1 VAQIGIGPHGPV
13 YSTFNRVLVA
23 VGISSR
29 EFSAEFNGRTRC
41 STGLAPI
48 NGKTYSKSFGLTL
61 SAIAV
66 TGITA
71 DTTGYT
77 F

>member
-1 VAQIGIGPHGPV
+1 M
-13 YSTFNRVLVA
+13 VA
-23 VGISSR
+23 VGHR
-29 EFSAEFNGRTRC
+29 FSEVLGRIRRIE
-41 STGLAPI
+41 SDHRLVLLRR

-61 SAIAV
+61 GAIAV
-66 TGITA
+66 TGIAA